1 MHGKNHLLC
10 LAEGECM
17 AVCLKLYTRMSK
29 KFGRRGMHDKIRSGK
44 SDCKEV
50 LVFVSD
56 TELSYLC
63 LNVAYICQVQGD

>member
-1 MHGKNHLLC
+1 MHGSLFEVVYKNEQEVGSGVVVVL
-10 LAEGECM
+10 
-17 AVCLKLYTRMSK
+17 VQ
-29 KFGRRGMHDKIRSGK
+29 MHDKIRSGK